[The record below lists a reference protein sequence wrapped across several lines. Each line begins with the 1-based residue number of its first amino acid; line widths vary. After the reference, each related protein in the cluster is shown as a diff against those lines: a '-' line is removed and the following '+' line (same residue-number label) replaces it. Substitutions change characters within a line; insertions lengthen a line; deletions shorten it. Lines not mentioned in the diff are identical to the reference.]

1 MRQKCR
7 LPPHCLASAPGAGKQ
22 NDASAAVLAFCG
34 FSRSALCRA
43 AGAHIRALLRK
54 CPLRPPRE
62 QKDALEHEA
71 RRDGIGDRAAMKR
84 QRCGDRGAI
93 RADDH
98 ARNSPIPPAL
108 LRVERF
114 FLGIQRTEQE
124 HADRRHG
131 RRHCGGN
138 GGPQTQKPPDEQK
151 RRKNGQCGQQK
162 AGKLPLG
169 VDPAGIA
176 PDEQKGA
183 EKQNAFP

>member
-1 MRQKCR
+1 
-7 LPPHCLASAPGAGKQ
+7 
-22 NDASAAVLAFCG
+22 
-34 FSRSALCRA
+34 
-43 AGAHIRALLRK
+43 
-54 CPLRPPRE
+54 
-62 QKDALEHEA
+62 
-71 RRDGIGDRAAMKR
+71 MKR

-138 GGPQTQKPPDEQK
+138 GGPQMQKPPDEQK

-176 PDEQKGA
+176 PDKQKGA
-183 EKQNAFP
+183 EKQKAFPQNTKQRSHDRRDPEKQGLRYYQKKAVCIQLCVIRIDHRRGKQPLHDTLREPGCHYFFSLNLESFAGTAG